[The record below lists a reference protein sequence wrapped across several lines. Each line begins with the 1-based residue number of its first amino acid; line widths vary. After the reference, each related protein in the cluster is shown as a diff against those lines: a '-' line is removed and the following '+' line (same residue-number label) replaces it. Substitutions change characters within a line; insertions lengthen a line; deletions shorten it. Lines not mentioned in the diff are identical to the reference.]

1 MENKQASSEPKEKKT
16 RLHALY
22 LTVIFLL
29 TCLCG
34 VLAWQYWE
42 QKKRGDQQVVHINQ
56 VVVEK
61 ENVQAQLLDLQ
72 EDFAQLQTND
82 AALAKEL
89 DEKRAYIAELLEQ
102 AEKNKNNA
110 VIIAQLRRETETLRK
125 IMKGYIRQI
134 DSLATVNNT
143 LRDEK
148 KKVEGDLSVE
158 KDKSKS
164 LQSDKE
170 ALQGRIDRAALL
182 TTLNVK
188 ATGVRFSRGGKK
200 EDETNKAKRAEK
212 IKVTFDV
219 AENKLTKSGP
229 KEIFIRIIT
238 PDGKEMTR
246 SADNDHMFEF
256 DGAKGFYAAKKNIDY
271 NNQPMTVL
279 VYCAKAKEEDE
290 LLPGKYIIEI
300 TADKATIGK
309 TTLTLE

>member
-1 MENKQASSEPKEKKT
+1 MENKTANTEPKERKS
-16 RLHALY
+16 RVHVLY
-22 LTVIFLL
+22 LTIIFLL
-29 TCLCG
+29 SCLCAL
-34 VLAWQYWE
+34 LAWQYWK
-42 QKKRGDQQVVHINQ
+42 QKKLVETKVVQINQ

-61 ENVQAQLLDLQ
+61 DNIQAQLLSLQ
-72 EDFAQLQTND
+72 EEYAQLQTND

-102 AEKNKNNA
+102 AEKHKNDA
-110 VIIAQLRRETETLRK
+110 GIIAKLRKETETLRA

-134 DSLATVNNT
+134 DSLATANNT

-148 KKVEGDLSVE
+148 KKVEADLTQE
-158 KDKSKS
+158 KDKSKV
-164 LQSDKE
+164 LQADKE

-182 TTLNVK
+182 TTLNVR
-188 ATGVRFSRGGKK
+188 ATGVSFSRGGKK
-200 EDETNKAKRAEK
+200 ENETNKARRAEK

-219 AENKLTKSGP
+219 AENKLTKAGP
-229 KEIFIRIIT
+229 KEVYVRIIT

-246 SADNDHMFEF
+246 SADNDHLFEF
-256 DGAKGFYAAKKNIDY
+256 DGAKGFYAAKKTIDY
-271 NNQPMTVL
+271 TNQPMSVL

-300 TADKATIGK
+300 AADKATIGT